1 MAGPAGEDQPH
12 EGTRGAEEMTLSRA
26 RALVLVSLLVVAAL
40 ILVIVAVV
48 KDRQTSSSFGKS
60 CPAGTVKIRTRP
72 LPDTNQIKVNV
83 FNGTTTVGLAT
94 TVADEFR
101 NRGFTVGTVQDA
113 PQKYDGTAKLAY
125 GRNEIAAAA
134 VVNSYFLVK
143 AEYAFDIKRTDEVVD
158 VTIGAKYTKLGTK
171 TEVNQAQAQIG
182 NPSPPAGTCD
192 IS

>member
-1 MAGPAGEDQPH
+1 MS
-12 EGTRGAEEMTLSRA
+12 LSRA
-26 RALVLVSLLVVAAL
+26 RALVLVSLLVLAAL
-40 ILVIVAVV
+40 ILVLIAVI
-48 KDRQTSSSFGKS
+48 KDHQSGSSYGAS
-60 CPAGTVKIRTRP
+60 CAAGTVKVRTRP

-83 FNGTTTVGLAT
+83 YNGTATVGLAT

-101 NRGFTVGTVQDA
+101 NRGFTVVNVKDA
-113 PQKYDGTAKLAY
+113 PQKYAGTARLSY

-143 AEYAFDIKRTDEVVD
+143 AEYAFDIKRTDDVVD
-158 VTIGAKYTKLGTK
+158 VTIGAQYTKLGTK

-182 NPSPPAGTCD
+182 NPSPPPGTCD